1 MATGRAIFQ
10 AHVDGLYPESIP
22 IDLQWT
28 FPACV
33 GQFTTVTLASG
44 DNILAVPVGTTLVQ
58 VVPPPTNIIVLKTG
72 TAGVGWTLQP
82 AMANLFTWSGGNLIV
97 NAASTVTGVKLG
109 FY

>member
-33 GQFTTVTLASG
+33 GQFQIVTLASG
-44 DNILAVPVGTTLVQ
+44 DNTLAVPVGTTLVQ
-58 VVPPPTNIIVLKTG
+58 VVPPSTNIIVLKTG
-72 TAGVGWTLQP
+72 TGGNGWTLQP
-82 AMANLFTWSGGNLIV
+82 AMANLFTWAAGNLII
-97 NAASTVTGVKLG
+97 NAASSVAGVKLG